1 MAAALERG
9 RFLFSALFPEAG
21 VWVPGPVLPAEPVAG
36 EDLNAFYDRRGLHFF
51 RGRNPATGA
60 LVHSGESPDIV
71 AHEEGHAALDAVRPD
86 LWDAPHFEAAAF
98 HEAFGDLAAIFV
110 AFSEPALVAAVLA
123 ETGGALHKSN
133 LVSRVAE
140 ELAAAARASFGPGV
154 ALPDALRDAV
164 NEFRYS
170 DPKHL
175 PSSAP
180 AEELSAEPHSFCRV
194 LTGACWDVLV
204 ALYLL
209 SGGGKENADRDKE
222 ALTLAARETGR
233 LFAAAAESA
242 PVGAA
247 FFERVARRMV
257 RAAAGDALRQETVRD
272 SFSRR
277 ELLSK
282 ADRERERKSDQ
293 DRQTRLSRL
302 AAGEALSPD
311 LVRAIQTRL
320 GPDSEGEVLTR
331 VSPSERVLR
340 GRRKRDLFLSGRQYG
355 PADGAAVE
363 ISDSFSFAF
372 AEEGYLTASAAYPAA
387 DRDGE
392 DARAYVRFLAER
404 DRIAQSEK
412 APNALE
418 LFQQGKSYVVVPEE
432 DGVRRLRRVW
442 IARKALSS
450 QLRLRPD
457 PAEH

>member
-9 RFLFSALFPEAG
+9 RFLFSTLFPEAG

-51 RGRNPATGA
+51 RGRNPQTGA

-98 HEAFGDLAAIFV
+98 HEAFGDLAAILI
-110 AFSEPALVAAVLA
+110 AFSEPALVSAVLA

-140 ELAAAARASFGPGV
+140 ELGAAARASFGPGV

-164 NEFRYS
+164 NDFRYT
-170 DPKHL
+170 DPKRL

-204 ALYLL
+204 ALFLL
-209 SGGGKENADRDKE
+209 SGGGEKKADRDRE
-222 ALTLAARETGR
+222 ALPLAAKETGR
-233 LFAAAAESA
+233 LFVAAAESA
-242 PVGAA
+242 PVGAD

-257 RAAAGDALRQETVRD
+257 RAAAGDTSRQEKVRE

-277 ELLSK
+277 GLLSRE
-282 ADRERERKSDQ
+282 DREGERRGE
-293 DRQTRLSRL
+293 DRGTRLPRL
-302 AAGEALSPD
+302 DPGEALPSG
-311 LVRAIQTRL
+311 LLRAIQARL
-320 GPDSEGEVLTR
+320 GPDSEAEVLTR
-331 VSPSERVLR
+331 AWRSGRVLR
-340 GRRKRDLFLSGRQYG
+340 GRRTRDLFLSGREYG
-355 PADGAAVE
+355 AADGAAVQ
-363 ISDSFSFAF
+363 ISDSFSFTY
-372 AEEGYLTASAAYPAA
+372 AEEGYMTASAVYPA
-387 DRDGE
+387 DGGDEE
-392 DARAYVRFLAER
+392 DARAYVRFLAEA
-404 DRIAQSEK
+404 DRIAPDERTSD
-412 APNALE
+412 ALE
-418 LFQQGKSYVVVPEE
+418 LFRQGKSHVVIPEE